1 MVYFRFGSS
10 TKEPE
15 LIEEEDVEIKDITY
29 PIREVEQISMSEM
42 KDRYAYLIESL
53 SRWIENKGFLQA
65 ELTIEDLARQLG
77 TNRTYLS
84 TFINSH
90 YGVPFRQW
98 IASLRIAESKK
109 MLRDT
114 DSCSVDFKA
123 KKKGLLLMVITTKE
137 LF

>member
-1 MVYFRFGSS
+1 M
-10 TKEPE
+10 
-15 LIEEEDVEIKDITY
+15 
-29 PIREVEQISMSEM
+29 
-42 KDRYAYLIESL
+42 
-53 SRWIENKGFLQA
+53 QA

-77 TNRTYLS
+77 INRTYLS

-114 DSCSVDFKA
+114 NLREQDIAEAIGFATVQSFIRNFTQFENMSPSAYRKSISSMAHEKSLCGIG
-123 KKKGLLLMVITTKE
+123 KG
-137 LF
+137 